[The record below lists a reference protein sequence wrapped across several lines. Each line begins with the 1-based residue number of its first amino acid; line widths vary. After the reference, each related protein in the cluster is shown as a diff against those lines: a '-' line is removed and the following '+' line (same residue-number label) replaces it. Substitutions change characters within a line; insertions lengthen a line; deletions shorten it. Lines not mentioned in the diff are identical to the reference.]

1 MGPAAP
7 GGSDSTTEIAH
18 VLPEG
23 AWFRAA
29 GSDPVTWALTVLL
42 LLVLGLLVVLGAAQ
56 AVASW
61 RVGAWTAVAR
71 GAGIVALGIVLG
83 YLTIARMPVAY
94 RVVDDP
100 RHGAVLEIRLR
111 AASPVRLRLGD
122 YLDAIPRRVVFS
134 WIPLASGTRVFG
146 LRGARV
152 EQMLLGF
159 WSFGRNGRR
168 ALVLAGPGRPLTLVS
183 PLDLEGF
190 LAEVQRRIDGSGG
203 SIEAALRPA
212 VDVSPMDSI

>member
-1 MGPAAP
+1 VLL
-7 GGSDSTTEIAH
+7 GGTQAVDSWR
-18 VLPEG
+18 LG
-23 AWFRAA
+23 AWME
-29 GSDPVTWALTVLL
+29 
-42 LLVLGLLVVLGAAQ
+42 
-56 AVASW
+56 
-61 RVGAWTAVAR
+61 VAR
-71 GAGIVALGIVLG
+71 DAAFVALGLVLG
-83 YLTIARMPVAY
+83 YLTVVRMPVAY

-122 YLDAIPRRVVFS
+122 YLDAVPRRVVFP

-146 LRGARV
+146 LRGARM

-183 PLDLEGF
+183 PLDQEGF
-190 LAEVQRRIDGSGG
+190 LAEVQRRIDGRADPQAGPAS
-203 SIEAALRPA
+203 AA
-212 VDVSPMDSI
+212 